1 MSKKTYEHKYVV
13 YQISDGPKV
22 ITESLNS
29 YGQEGWYLTNMVTIA
44 NGENLVAWMVKE
56 SEILAPNPEK
66 SKEDKINTLW
76 TEGDSE

>member
-13 YQISDGPKV
+13 YSISDGPKV

-29 YGQEGWYLTNMVTIA
+29 YGQEGWQLSNMVTIA

-56 SEILAPNPEK
+56 TEILDPNPKK
-66 SKEDKINTLW
+66 SNEDKIKTLW